1 MIPSH
6 TLLIAQQ
13 QKEALENLSCLTKKL
28 FSWFTN
34 NQMIANNDKCHL
46 MLSSPEENAAI
57 QIEESRIKRSKVKK
71 LLGIHIDYKV
81 KFNTGVDSI
90 CKTIHRKLIAVFRI
104 VNYMALPK
112 RRILMSAFF

>member
-13 QKEALENLSCLTKKL
+13 QKEVLENLSCLTKKL

-34 NQMIANNDKCHL
+34 NQMIASNDKCHL

-81 KFNTGVDSI
+81 KFKTGVDSI